1 MNKFTTSKKCNHY
14 MQWCPKLQHQLKTWL
29 HVRLQYMH
37 TDSVTPKC
45 QFLHTV
51 NFIKKQCIPFCEWHA
66 IRPCNGVK
74 YDDSPI
80 QNSSPGLIPAI
91 WQYIVIT
98 LKTSSL
104 GQFKWNYA
112 SPASTQNKAFH
123 WFWCCMLKLNS
134 YLTQTSH
141 TLSLYTPTNSHTPSH
156 TQRNRWKQTES
167 QMCVSACVFVCVK

>member
-1 MNKFTTSKKCNHY
+1 

-123 WFWCCMLKLNS
+123 WFCYCMLKLNS